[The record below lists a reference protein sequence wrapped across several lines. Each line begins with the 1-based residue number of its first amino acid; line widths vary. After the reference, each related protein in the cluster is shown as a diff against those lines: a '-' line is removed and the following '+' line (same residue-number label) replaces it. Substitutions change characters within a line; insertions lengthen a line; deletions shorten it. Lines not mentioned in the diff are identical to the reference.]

1 MELKL
6 DDPIVV
12 SESAA
17 GKLLI
22 VTLSLSCRRS
32 IDEIWRGDFA
42 ITH

>member
-22 VTLSLSCRRS
+22 VTLSCRRS

-42 ITH
+42 MTH